1 MGRSAENTGFVCA
14 HCGDHVQPL
23 TNGSYRNH
31 CPTCLHSL
39 HVDDVPGDRAS
50 TCGGLMEPIGL
61 RKGRKWTQ
69 IEHRCL
75 RCGAVRP
82 NRIAERTVQPDC
94 FEALLRLQAG
104 LASA

>member
-14 HCGDHVQPL
+14 HCSERVLPL

-50 TCGGLMEPIGL
+50 VCHGLMEPIGL
-61 RKGRKWTQ
+61 RRSRKHMQ

-82 NRIAERTVQPDC
+82 NRIAEATVQPDR
-94 FEALLRLQAG
+94 FEALLRL
-104 LASA
+104 

>member
-1 MGRSAENTGFVCA
+1 VPGVGRSAENTGFVCA
-14 HCGDHVQPL
+14 HCGEQVLPL

-31 CPTCLHSL
+31 CPTCLYSV

-50 TCGGLMEPIGL
+50 ECGGLMEPIGL
-61 RKGRKWTQ
+61 RKGRKRTQ

-94 FEALLRLQAG
+94 FEKLLRL
-104 LASA
+104 